1 MKTIVLAGT
10 TLRVSRLGFGTA
22 SLHHLLWRRE
32 RMELLKA
39 ALDCGIT
46 HFDTARMYGEGLA
59 ERELGRFLG
68 AGRERVTIGTKFGL
82 PAVGLLERFPAMLY
96 AHRALGGIACRVLP
110 SWRGQRERRVTRA
123 AVKESLE
130 RSLRALRTDYCDIF
144 FLHEP
149 CEADGGLMEDTV
161 AYLERQK
168 RDGRIRYLGVAGE
181 ASECV
186 AFARWAGGVFEV
198 LQVRDSLE
206 NREADCLAAIGK
218 KLQVTYGYLRAARG
232 AGGGNADLRE
242 VMGKALER
250 TEDGMI
256 LVSSRKASRLRVLA
270 EVAGEKEAGNG
281 S

>member
-1 MKTIVLAGT
+1 MKTIILAGT

-22 SLHHLLWRRE
+22 SLHHLLWRKE
-32 RMELLKA
+32 RMELLKE

-68 AGRERVTIGTKFGL
+68 GERQRVTIGTKFGL
-82 PAVGLLERFPAMLY
+82 PAVGALERLPAMLY
-96 AHRALGGIACRVLP
+96 AHRALSGIARRVLP
-110 SWRGQRERRVTRA
+110 AWRGKRERCVTRA

-149 CEADGGLMEDTV
+149 CEADSGLMEDSV

-168 RDGRIRYLGVAGE
+168 RAGRIRYLGLAGE

-206 NREADCLAAIGK
+206 NREADSLKAAGK
-218 KLQVTYGYLRAARG
+218 KLQITYGYLRTARR
-232 AGGGNADLRE
+232 AGGENADVQD
-242 VMGKALER
+242 VMRKALAR
-250 TEDGMI
+250 TEEGMM
-256 LVSSRKASRLRVLA
+256 LVSSRNAGRLRALA
-270 EVAGEKEAGNG
+270 EVAGEKEAGQ
-281 S
+281 

>member
-1 MKTIVLAGT
+1 
-10 TLRVSRLGFGTA
+10 
-22 SLHHLLWRRE
+22 
-32 RMELLKA
+32 MELLKA

-68 AGRERVTIGTKFGL
+68 GERQRVTIGTKFGF
-82 PAVGLLERFPAMLY
+82 PAVRALERFPAMLY
-96 AHRALGGIACRVLP
+96 PHWALGGIARRVLP
-110 SWRGQRERRVTRA
+110 AWRGKRERCVTRA
-123 AVKESLE
+123 AVEESLE

-149 CEADGGLMEDTV
+149 CQADRGLMEDTV
-161 AYLERQK
+161 EYLERQR

-198 LQVRDSLE
+198 LQVNDSLE
-206 NREADCLAAIGK
+206 NREADFVAAAGK
-218 KLQVTYGYLRAARG
+218 KLQITYGYLRAARRAG
-232 AGGGNADLRE
+232 AGTADIRE

-250 TEDGMI
+250 TEEGMI
-256 LVSSRKASRLRVLA
+256 LVSSRKASRLRALA
-270 EVAGEKEAGNG
+270 EVAGEKEAGQ
-281 S
+281 

>member
-1 MKTIVLAGT
+1 
-10 TLRVSRLGFGTA
+10 
-22 SLHHLLWRRE
+22 
-32 RMELLKA
+32 MELLKG

-68 AGRERVTIGTKFGL
+68 GGRQRVTIGTKFGL
-82 PAVGLLERFPAMLY
+82 PAVGALERFPAMLY
-96 AHRALGGIACRVLP
+96 AHRALGGMARRVLP
-110 SWRGQRERRVTRA
+110 AWRGKRERCVTRA
-123 AVKESLE
+123 AVEESLE

-206 NREADCLAAIGK
+206 NREADCLAAAGK
-218 KLQVTYGYLRAARG
+218 KLQITYGYLRAARG
-232 AGGGNADLRE
+232 AVDGNADIRE

-250 TEDGMI
+250 TEEGMI
-256 LVSSRKASRLRVLA
+256 LVSSRKASRLRALA
-270 EVAGEKEAGNG
+270 EMAGEKEAGQ
-281 S
+281 